1 MTGNRLSRILIAI
14 VGVLLLALAAR
25 VYWQYSH
32 DIRAARDR
40 ISSGSQVINT
50 RCGPIEFAF
59 AGNGPALLVIHGF
72 AGGFDQ
78 GLEIGKPLIARGFRI
93 LATSRFGYLRTPVPA
108 DASNMAQVDAHACL
122 LDALKL
128 DRVAVLGASAGA
140 PSAMQFCLRHVER
153 CSALVLYVPLVYAP
167 PGAERPKPSGV
178 ARFVRVRVE

>member
-1 MTGNRLSRILIAI
+1 
-14 VGVLLLALAAR
+14 
-25 VYWQYSH
+25 
-32 DIRAARDR
+32 
-40 ISSGSQVINT
+40 SG
-50 RCGPIEFAF
+50 R
-59 AGNGPALLVIHGF
+59 
-72 AGGFDQ
+72 
-78 GLEIGKPLIARGFRI
+78 PLIARVFRI
-93 LATSRFGYLRTPVPA
+93 IAPPRFGYLRTPVPA

-178 ARFVRVRVE
+178 ARFVRVRVEVAPRLRLGVRHQHY